1 MLAVVGLAAA
11 LVLRQWR
18 ADLLP
23 LVRIAV
29 TVSLATLLIGSAE
42 PLLTLL
48 SSLGVGAGGSTHVT
62 VLVKGLGIAMLTQI
76 TAGICRDCGESG
88 IAEGVELAGRL
99 AILLLCLPLC
109 EELLEAARRLFSI
122 GGEG

>member
-11 LVLRQWR
+11 LILRQWR
-18 ADLLP
+18 ADLPP

-29 TVSLATLLIGSAE
+29 TVSLATLLLGAAE
-42 PLLTLL
+42 PLLSLL
-48 SSLGVGAGGSTHVT
+48 STLGSAGESTHVT